1 MNSVKEKELSKTLQ
15 VKFYKYIKKCI
26 KGFSIPEQKFIK
38 NTTFGILSGKT
49 CIVRQ
54 ISQTLK
60 EDISLKKT
68 CKRVSYHLNKE
79 DLDSILLENL
89 LQVQCRNITNESI
102 IIPDPSDI
110 MKKYAE
116 KMEGMSKVHDGS
128 ENKWVNGYDLLD
140 FIAVNENTDNELT
153 IEPLVSDLYSNDT
166 EYETLKT
173 KFFNRINDI
182 QVYSNNKGI
191 YTLDRGYDDKKVM
204 AYLYGNEADF
214 IIRSGTKRDLYYKG
228 QKICFVDVAKEVD
241 MKYEF
246 SGRKKNEKII
256 AGLLSVEV
264 PIDPHPRKN
273 PTLIPLNLIVA
284 RYRVNDELKGFF
296 YLFSSF
302 PHFDLSEEGII
313 QKSLHCYKIRWK
325 VEEVHRQVKSDFKWE
340 SIQVMT
346 YQRLKT
352 LNALLWI
359 AIGFLY
365 KMESMKWIFAR
376 TFSYFMLDNK
386 TKLKELSKFIY
397 YRIANVISYCFQ
409 FMKKYEKVVFRRKS
423 IPNIQLEFQFI

>member
-1 MNSVKEKELSKTLQ
+1 MNSIKEKELSKTLQ

-38 NTTFGILSGKT
+38 KTTFGIISGKT

-68 CKRVSYHLNKE
+68 CKRLSYHLNKE
-79 DLDSILLENL
+79 DFDSSLLENL
-89 LQVQCRNITNESI
+89 LQAQCRNITKESI

-116 KMEGMSKVHDGS
+116 KMEGMSNVRDGS
-128 ENKWVNGYDLLD
+128 ENKWVKGYDLLD
-140 FIAVNENTDNELT
+140 FIAVNENPDNELT

-191 YTLDRGYDDKKVM
+191 YRAYDDKKVM
-204 AYLYGNEADF
+204 AYLYGNEAGF
-214 IIRSGTKRDLYYKG
+214 IIRCGKKRDLYYKG
-228 QKICFVDVAKEVD
+228 QKMSFVDVAKEAD

-246 SGRKKNEKII
+246 SGCKKNEKII

-264 PIDPHPRKN
+264 PIDPHPRKKH
-273 PTLIPLNLIVA
+273 TLIPLNLIVA
-284 RYRVNDELKGFF
+284 RYKVNDELKGFF

-302 PHFDLSEEGII
+302 PHFNLSEEEII
-313 QKSLHCYKIRWK
+313 QKSLHYYKIRWK

-365 KMESMKWIFAR
+365 KMESMKWIFAS

-409 FMKKYEKVVFRRKS
+409 FMKKYEKIVFRKKP

>member
-89 LQVQCRNITNESI
+89 LQVQCRNITKKSI

-153 IEPLVSDLYSNDT
+153 I
-166 EYETLKT
+166 
-173 KFFNRINDI
+173 
-182 QVYSNNKGI
+182 
-191 YTLDRGYDDKKVM
+191 
-204 AYLYGNEADF
+204 
-214 IIRSGTKRDLYYKG
+214 
-228 QKICFVDVAKEVD
+228 
-241 MKYEF
+241 
-246 SGRKKNEKII
+246 
-256 AGLLSVEV
+256 
-264 PIDPHPRKN
+264 
-273 PTLIPLNLIVA
+273 
-284 RYRVNDELKGFF
+284 
-296 YLFSSF
+296 
-302 PHFDLSEEGII
+302 
-313 QKSLHCYKIRWK
+313 
-325 VEEVHRQVKSDFKWE
+325 
-340 SIQVMT
+340 
-346 YQRLKT
+346 
-352 LNALLWI
+352 
-359 AIGFLY
+359 
-365 KMESMKWIFAR
+365 
-376 TFSYFMLDNK
+376 
-386 TKLKELSKFIY
+386 
-397 YRIANVISYCFQ
+397 
-409 FMKKYEKVVFRRKS
+409 
-423 IPNIQLEFQFI
+423 